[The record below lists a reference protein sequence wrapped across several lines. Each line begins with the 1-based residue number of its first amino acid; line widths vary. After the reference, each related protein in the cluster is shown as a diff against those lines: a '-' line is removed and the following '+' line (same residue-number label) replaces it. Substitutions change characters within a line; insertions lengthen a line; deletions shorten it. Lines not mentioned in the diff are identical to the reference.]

1 MVSGK
6 LDFFQFAV
14 TLNSL
19 GISILILWML
29 LLSRQLYGQKTQHPG
44 FIFHMCTEY
53 SFYREYKKAY
63 KDLNIE
69 GKQIFG
75 FQLTPKVFIWGCS
88 NLKLG
93 MIFQFA
99 QYKDKLEDTLMFPVR
114 RGIGVVGRYD
124 IPIYKKKDIRL
135 HFEPQFFLDNF
146 APLSQSNNSAKY
158 SPGFVFPEFK
168 LATLFTI
175 KVWKTFYFGIG
186 FQRSYFFTTRKLYF
200 FTPGSFITLEYRIK
214 NH

>member
-14 TLNSL
+14 TLTWL
-19 GISILILWML
+19 GKSIIILLML
-29 LLSRQLYGQKTQHPG
+29 LFTIQLYAQKTQRPG
-44 FIFHMCTEY
+44 FIFHVGTEY

-63 KDLNIE
+63 KDVNIE
-69 GKQIFG
+69 GKRIFG
-75 FQLTPKVFIWGCS
+75 FQLTPKVFFWGSS

-93 MIFQFA
+93 MLFQYA
-99 QYKDKLEDTLMFPVR
+99 QYKDNLKDTLLFPVR

-146 APLSQSNNSAKY
+146 APLSKSNNAAKY
-158 SPGFVFPEFK
+158 SSGFVFPEFK
-168 LATLFTI
+168 LATLLTI
-175 KVWKTFYFGIG
+175 RVWKPFYFGIG